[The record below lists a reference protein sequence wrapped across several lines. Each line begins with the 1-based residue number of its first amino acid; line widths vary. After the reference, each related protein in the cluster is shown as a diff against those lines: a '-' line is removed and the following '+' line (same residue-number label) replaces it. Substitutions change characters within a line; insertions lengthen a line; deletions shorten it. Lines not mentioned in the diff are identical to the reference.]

1 MIRIKLAVKQSRGHY
16 RYKTVLSVLSFFS
29 IHSFGH
35 FCLLIR
41 SCGFLFIWSSGIL
54 LQLTV
59 NCKHHLKFRLIVH
72 KRKIW
77 ILGFLVNF
85 VFYIFFS
92 SLKIKFIF
100 QKCFVNVENVKT
112 LSEEGNWLQVC
123 FLTKNVSKYLLC
135 YLMHSKNINVFCC
148 SGLINQRLQR

>member
-16 RYKTVLSVLSFFS
+16 RYKIVLSVLCFFS

-59 NCKHHLKFRLIVH
+59 NCKHYHKFRLIVH

-112 LSEEGNWLQVC
+112 LSEEGG
-123 FLTKNVSKYLLC
+123 LTASLFYDKKC
-135 YLMHSKNINVFCC
+135 E
-148 SGLINQRLQR
+148 